1 MLGLFRE
8 TEPIGYFLVFINIP
22 VVYMGL
28 PWWFNS
34 TNPSASA
41 GDVGS
46 ILGSGRSPGEG
57 NGNPFH
63 YSCLRILGTGE
74 LGRLQSMGLHKS
86 QTWLTEQQQTTK

>member
-8 TEPIGYFLVFINIP
+8 TEPIEYLLVFINIP

-34 TNPSASA
+34 KNPSASA
-41 GDVGS
+41 DVGS
-46 ILGSGRSPGEG
+46 IPGSGRSPGEG

-63 YSCLRILGTGE
+63 YSCLRILGIGE
-74 LGRLQSMGLHKS
+74 LGRLQSMGLQKS
-86 QTWLTEQQQTTK
+86 QTWLSN

>member
-1 MLGLFRE
+1 
-8 TEPIGYFLVFINIP
+8 
-22 VVYMGL
+22 MGL

-34 TNPSASA
+34 KNPSASA

-86 QTWLTEQQQTTK
+86 KTWLTEQQQTTK

>member
-8 TEPIGYFLVFINIP
+8 TEPIGYLLVFINMP
-22 VVYMGL
+22 VVYIGL

-34 TNPSASA
+34 KNPSANA

-46 ILGSGRSPGEG
+46 IPGSGRSPGEG

-74 LGRLQSMGLHKS
+74 LGRLPYKGLQKS
-86 QTWLTEQQQTTK
+86 QIWLSN

>member
-8 TEPIGYFLVFINIP
+8 TEPIEYLLVFINIP

-34 TNPSASA
+34 KNPSASA
-41 GDVGS
+41 DVGS
-46 ILGSGRSPGEG
+46 IPGSGRSPGEG

-74 LGRLQSMGLHKS
+74 LGRLQYKGLQKS
-86 QTWLTEQQQTTK
+86 QIWLSN